1 MRIGKRNF
9 ASRKRKIAG
18 LCAFVLAGVIGVG
31 AYAFTAANTV
41 KAQDAGAGVHV
52 VGGYEQTKGVYYEWN
67 VAGTENTAVDF
78 VLKGELKPSDV
89 KVAVTKEEHPSTEAE
104 WSDCPEANIK
114 AAGAEE
120 YEVKCEL
127 ATAVPNANADH
138 LTIAAVS
145 EGEVKIK

>member
-1 MRIGKRNF
+1 MRIGKRSF

-41 KAQDAGAGVHV
+41 KAQTAGAGAHV

-67 VAGTENTAVDF
+67 VEGTENTAVDF
-78 VLKGELKPSDV
+78 VLKGELIPSDV
-89 KVAVTKEEHPSTEAE
+89 KVALTKETHPSAEAE

-114 AAGAEE
+114 EAAADEF
-120 YEVKCEL
+120 EVKCEL
-127 ATAVPNANADH
+127 ATPVPNASADN